1 MAPWIR
7 DCEDEV
13 SGKRRAQSV
22 ERKKSKNKKRPLIFG
37 TVAVLFCYVFF
48 SIFVW
53 VRMDSNAQTWAAE
66 SKTTIDGAAK
76 EIRNPAADEPTQFD
90 VAREALSTI
99 TADAQTACK
108 PNLLIR
114 WQGGLFKDNVSKCE
128 VISQNVES
136 TSVALDAIAS
146 YLIDETQA
154 AAILDS
160 MAQGD
165 NTLDEKKWDEA
176 VANWKK
182 VEEEITA
189 LNVSEAFE
197 PTKDE
202 LLVKVG
208 EIQKSW
214 DELISS
220 HEKKNLAAF
229 AEAKEDLKSAHNDL
243 GKISEKSSKR
253 LADLD
258 QNFIDAYE
266 KAFGSN

>member
-1 MAPWIR
+1 M
-7 DCEDEV
+7 
-13 SGKRRAQSV
+13 SGKRRATSI
-22 ERKKSKNKKRPLIFG
+22 KDLNHKSKKRPLIIG
-37 TVAVLFCYVFF
+37 AVTVVLLYAFF
-48 SIFVW
+48 SAFVW
-53 VRMDSNAQTWAAE
+53 IRTDSNAQTWAAE
-66 SKTTIDGAAK
+66 SQITIDGAAK
-76 EIRNPAADEPTQFD
+76 EIRNPAADGPTQFD
-90 VAREALSTI
+90 VAREALSAI
-99 TADAQTACK
+99 TSGAQTACK
-108 PNLLIR
+108 PNILIR
-114 WQGGLFKDNVSKCE
+114 WQGGLFKDDLSKCE
-128 VISQNVES
+128 VISKNVES

-165 NTLDEKKWDEA
+165 NTLDEKKWDDA

-182 VEEEITA
+182 VEEEISA

-197 PTKDE
+197 PTRKE
-202 LLVKVG
+202 LLAKVG
-208 EIQKSW
+208 EIQKAW

-243 GKISEKSSKR
+243 GKISEKSLSR

-258 QNFIDAYE
+258 QGFIAAYE
-266 KAFGSN
+266 NAFGSN

>member
-1 MAPWIR
+1 M
-7 DCEDEV
+7 
-13 SGKRRAQSV
+13 SGKRRATTFEGS
-22 ERKKSKNKKRPLIFG
+22 KPKSKKRLLIFG
-37 TVAVLFCYVFF
+37 AVALVTVYVFV

-53 VRMDSNAQTWAAE
+53 LRMDSNAQAWAAE
-66 SKTTIDGAAK
+66 SQTIIDGAAK

-114 WQGGLFKDNVSKCE
+114 WQGDFFKDNLSKCE

-136 TSVALDAIAS
+136 TSFALDAIAS

-154 AAILDS
+154 AAILDF

-165 NTLDEKKWDEA
+165 STLDEKKWDEA
-176 VANWKK
+176 IANWKK
-182 VEEEITA
+182 VEDEITA

-197 PTKDE
+197 PTKEE
-202 LLVKVG
+202 LLTKVG
-208 EIQKSW
+208 EIQKAW

-253 LADLD
+253 LTDLD
-258 QNFIDAYE
+258 QNFIDSYE